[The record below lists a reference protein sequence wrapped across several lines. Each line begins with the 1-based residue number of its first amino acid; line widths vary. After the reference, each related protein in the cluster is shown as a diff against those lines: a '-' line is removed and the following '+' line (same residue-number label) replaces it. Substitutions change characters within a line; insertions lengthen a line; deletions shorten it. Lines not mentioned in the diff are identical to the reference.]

1 MFISRFGFILHIK
14 TIKMTITITKENFAE
29 VMLQIAEM
37 LKEREILEFEEINS
51 NIELVYTDLE
61 QAPEKV
67 KENYNK
73 LFDEKWKVKDFS
85 QFKSVEDVF

>member
-1 MFISRFGFILHIK
+1 
-14 TIKMTITITKENFAE
+14 MTITITKENFAE

-37 LKEREILEFEEINS
+37 LKEKDVLEFEEVEPV
-51 NIELVYTDLE
+51 IELVYTDLE
-61 QAPEKV
+61 QVPEKV

-73 LFDEKWKVKDFS
+73 LFDKKWKVRDFS

>member
-1 MFISRFGFILHIK
+1 
-14 TIKMTITITKENFAE
+14 MTITITKENFAE

-37 LKEREILEFEEINS
+37 LKEKEVLEFEEVEPV
-51 NIELVYTDLE
+51 IELVYTDLE

-73 LFDEKWKVKDFS
+73 LFDKKWKVRDFS
-85 QFKSVEDVF
+85 QFKSVKDAF